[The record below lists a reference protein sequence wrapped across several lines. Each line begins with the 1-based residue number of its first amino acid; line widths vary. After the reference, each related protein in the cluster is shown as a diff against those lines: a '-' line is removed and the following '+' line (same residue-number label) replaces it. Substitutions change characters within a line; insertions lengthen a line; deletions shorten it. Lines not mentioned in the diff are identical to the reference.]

1 MKCGPKVPER
11 KAAFLVSYPLTKRK
25 VWRWLDEAGMD
36 ILDACADEAARRLLM
51 GCSEQFAPGEQPE
64 PVPLRKRKRALE
76 PVRMP
81 HHKRPAILLTRK
93 PPRRVEPE
101 DEGEEELGPRV
112 ARMMRLAALA
122 GGER

>member
-11 KAAFLVSYPLTKRK
+11 KAAFLVRYPLTKRK

-36 ILDACADEAARRLLM
+36 ILDACADEAARRLLL

-76 PVRMP
+76 PVRMS
-81 HHKRPAILLTRK
+81 HYKRPAILLTRK

-101 DEGEEELGPRV
+101 DDSEEELGPRV

-122 GGER
+122 GGGR

>member
-11 KAAFLVSYPLTKRK
+11 KAAYLARYPSTRSHAA
-25 VWRWLDEAGMD
+25 RWLTPAGMD
-36 ILDACADEAARRLLM
+36 ILDACADEEARRLLL
-51 GCSEQFAPGEQPE
+51 GCSEQFAAGEQPE

-81 HHKRPAILLTRK
+81 HHKRPAILLSRK
-93 PPRRVEPE
+93 PPCRVEPE
-101 DEGEEELGPRV
+101 DDSEEELGPRV

-122 GGER
+122 GARM